1 LRVLG
6 VDPGTYK
13 MGAGVVDS
21 RSLDLDHVY
30 STVIAPSRGDA
41 VPARLHFLFE
51 HISGLIEQWQPVEMA
66 IEQPFAGRNIRAAMA
81 IGHAQAAA
89 MVAAAGHG
97 LPVFTYT
104 PRQVKQ
110 SVTDHGGS
118 SKEQVADMVRLLL
131 RADDLQAATDD
142 VTDALAVAICHINA
156 IHVRELT
163 VID

>member
-1 LRVLG
+1 
-6 VDPGTYK
+6 

-21 RSLDLDHVY
+21 QSQELDHVY
-30 STVIAPSRGDA
+30 STVISPGRRDG

-51 HISGLIEQWQPVEMA
+51 ELTGLIEEWRPSEVA

-81 IGHAQAAA
+81 IGHAQAVA

-97 LPVFTYT
+97 LPVSTYT
-104 PRQVKQ
+104 PRQVKL
-110 SVTDHGGS
+110 SVTDYGGS
-118 SKEQVADMVRLLL
+118 SKEQVSDMVKLLL
-131 RADDLQAATDD
+131 GSDDLPAATDD

-156 IHVRELT
+156 SHVRELT